1 MGSLLITNAHIMD
14 PAAGLDLTDGAILIE
29 DGIITFCGSRSE
41 LPENTIS
48 DHYDAGNNIV
58 TPGLIDIHVHLR
70 EPGMEEEE
78 TVATGSAAA
87 VAGGFSTICCMP
99 NTTPALDSEALMH
112 FIRRESKKID
122 MAEIFPVGA
131 ITAGRRGEEISEM
144 DSMVRG
150 GAVAFSD
157 DGCAVASTNV
167 LKQAMTYAKML
178 DRTIMEHCEDPTLT
192 AGGIMNE
199 GYVSTSLGL
208 QGIPSEAE
216 EIIVARDILLAKLT
230 GARLHLQ
237 HISTSG
243 AIKILKLAKAEGVR
257 VTAEVCPHH
266 LTLTEEEL
274 RSFNPVFKV
283 APPLRSSADVAACIE
298 ALNDGTI
305 DCIASDHAPHLAEE
319 KEVELANAPCGL
331 IGIETT
337 LGVLLTDLVKPGKLP
352 LKRMIAALTA
362 APAKIVDIDRGTL
375 TKGAIGN
382 VTVIDINKE
391 WVVDASSFK
400 SKSANCPW
408 NGRRLTGKAIC
419 TVVKGKIVYK
429 DNTSTAGNEL

>member
-1 MGSLLITNAHIMD
+1 MGSLLIENAHIID
-14 PAAGLDLTDGAILIE
+14 PSQDLDLEKGAILIE
-29 DGIITFCGSRSE
+29 DGIITFCG
-41 LPENTIS
+41 
-48 DHYDAGNNIV
+48 AGTDIQSSHITERYNAKNNIV
-58 TPGLIDIHVHLR
+58 APGLIDIHVHLR

-78 TVATGSAAA
+78 TIATGSAAA
-87 VAGGFSTICCMP
+87 VAGGFTSICCMP
-99 NTTPALDSEALMH
+99 NTKPALDSEALMH
-112 FIRRESKKID
+112 FIRRESNKIEK
-122 MAEIFPVGA
+122 AEIFPVGA
-131 ITAGRRGEEISEM
+131 ITAGRNGEEISEM
-144 DSMVRG
+144 DSMVKG

-157 DGCAVASTNV
+157 DGCAVESTNV

-178 DRTIMEHCEDPTLT
+178 NKTIMEHCEDPTLT

-208 QGIPSEAE
+208 KGIPSESE

-230 GARLHLQ
+230 GASLHLQ

-243 AIKILKLAKAEGVR
+243 AIKILKLAKFEGIN

-283 APPLRSSADVAACIE
+283 APPLRSQKDVDACIE
-298 ALNDGTI
+298 ALRDGTI

-337 LGVLLTDLVKPGKLP
+337 LGVLLTDLVKQGKLS
-352 LKRMIAALTA
+352 LKRMIEALTIK
-362 APAKIVDIDRGTL
+362 PASIVGINRGSL
-375 TKGAIGN
+375 KKGSTGN
-382 VTVIDINKE
+382 ISVIDLDRE
-391 WVVDASSFK
+391 WTVDAKTFE
-400 SKSANCPW
+400 SKSINCPW
-408 NGRRLTGKAIC
+408 NGKILTGRAIC
-419 TVVKGKIVYK
+419 TIVKGKIVYQI
-429 DNTSTAGNEL
+429 

>member
-1 MGSLLITNAHIMD
+1 MGSLVINNAHIID
-14 PAAGLDLTDGAILIE
+14 PSQDLELQEGAVLIE
-29 DGIITFCGSRSE
+29 DGIITYCGKNSE
-41 LPENTIS
+41 IPAHTVDNT
-48 DHYDAGNNIV
+48 YDAGNKLV

-78 TVATGSAAA
+78 TIASGSAAA
-87 VAGGFSTICCMP
+87 VAGGFTSICCMP
-99 NTTPALDSEALMH
+99 NTTPTLDSEALMH
-112 FIRRESKKID
+112 FIHRESKKVNK
-122 MAEIFPVGA
+122 AEIFPVGA

-144 DSMVRG
+144 ESMVRG

-178 DRTIMEHCEDPTLT
+178 DKPIMEHCEDATLT
-192 AGGIMNE
+192 AGGIMNS
-199 GYVSTSLGL
+199 GFVSTSLGL
-208 QGIPSEAE
+208 QGIPSESE

-230 GARLHLQ
+230 GVKLHIQ

-243 AIKILKLAKAEGVR
+243 AIKILRLAKREGVR
-257 VTAEVCPHH
+257 VTAEACTHH

-283 APPLRSSADVAACIE
+283 APPLRSQDDVTACIE

-331 IGIETT
+331 IGLETT
-337 LGVLLTDLVKPGKLP
+337 LGVLLTDLVIPGKLP
-352 LKRMIAALTA
+352 LTRMIEALTCT
-362 APAKIVDIDRGTL
+362 PAKIVGIDRGSL
-375 TKGAIGN
+375 KPGAVGN
-382 VTVIDINKE
+382 ISIIDLEKE
-391 WVVDASSFK
+391 WVVDAEKFA
-400 SKSANCPW
+400 SKSTNCPW
-408 NGRRLTGKAIC
+408 NSRELTGKAVC
-419 TVVKGKIVYK
+419 TIVNGNIVYK
-429 DNTSTAGNEL
+429 DSEDNISD